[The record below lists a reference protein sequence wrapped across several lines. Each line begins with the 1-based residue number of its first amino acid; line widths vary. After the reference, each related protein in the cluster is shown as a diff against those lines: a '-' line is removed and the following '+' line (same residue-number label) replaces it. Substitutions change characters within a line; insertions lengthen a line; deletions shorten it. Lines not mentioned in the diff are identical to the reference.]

1 MDAPERLDDAP
12 RGEAPRSTCLLCS
25 GPQQHKYAF
34 EARSIAYC
42 PACQLGQLTPLPS
55 DDELAALYG
64 SRQYF
69 EGTDRVGY
77 AAYSADAP
85 QLARTFRAKLT
96 ELLRHGTV
104 SDLLEIGCGPGYFL
118 REAQRAG
125 IRNVVGVDR
134 NPWGVEEARRNDLEA
149 YVGSIDALS
158 RARQFDAVVM
168 LDLLEHII
176 DPVAFLADVHAHLR
190 PRGRVFIMTPNIR
203 SLLAFV
209 SGRRWVSF
217 KIPEHVY
224 YYSPRSIRRLL
235 ARCGFEV
242 MSCRGTGQY
251 VTVAFLLDR
260 LRRLAPGMTAGLDA
274 LARTFHLQGRVLFVT
289 NGSIDVVARSR
300 D

>member
-1 MDAPERLDDAP
+1 MDARERLDD
-12 RGEAPRSTCLLCS
+12 APRSTCLLCG
-25 GPQQHKYAF
+25 GPQQHKYTFGGRA
-34 EARSIAYC
+34 IVYC
-42 PACQLGQLTPLPS
+42 PACQFGQLTPLPS
-55 DDELAALYG
+55 DGELAALYG

-69 EGTDRVGY
+69 EGTDQVGY

-96 ELLRHGTV
+96 ELLRHGPV

-118 REAQRAG
+118 REARRAG
-125 IRNVVGVDR
+125 IRNVVGIDR
-134 NPWGVEEARRNDLEA
+134 NPWGVQEARRNDLEA
-149 YVGSIDALS
+149 YVGSIAVLP
-158 RARQFDAVVM
+158 RTRQFDAVVM
-168 LDLLEHII
+168 LDLLEHIT
-176 DPVAFLADVHAHLR
+176 DPVAFLADVQARLR

-203 SLLAFV
+203 SLLALI

-235 ARCGFEV
+235 ERCGFEV
-242 MSCRGTGQY
+242 VSCRGSGQY
-251 VTVAFLLDR
+251 VTGAFLLDR

-274 LARTFHLQGRVLFVT
+274 LARTFRVQGRVLFVT